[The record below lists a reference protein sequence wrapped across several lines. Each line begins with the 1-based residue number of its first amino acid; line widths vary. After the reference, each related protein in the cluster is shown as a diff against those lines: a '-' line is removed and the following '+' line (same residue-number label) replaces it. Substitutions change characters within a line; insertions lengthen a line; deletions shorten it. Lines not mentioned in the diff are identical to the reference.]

1 MAIDLLHRK
10 SYEPE
15 EKRQSFYRMMLVA
28 ALLGAVI
35 YFIGPKWL
43 FNALETRAQT
53 RIDFLQGEIN
63 KNRQALQAIRTEEE
77 KLKNLMAIASD
88 VQSISL
94 QRQAIVMLF
103 NELAIITPENTRL
116 TRIKY
121 QKTRHVTIEG
131 MAPSPTQVA
140 AIMDNIKAS
149 VTFRN
154 AFLVASSKSSQDQR
168 YHFIIEAD
176 LL

>member
-10 SYEPE
+10 PYEPE
-15 EKRQSFYRMMLVA
+15 EKRQAFYRMMLVA

-43 FNALETRAQT
+43 LNVLETRAQT
-53 RIDFLQGEIN
+53 RIDFLHGEIN
-63 KNRQALQAIRTEEE
+63 KNKQTLQAMHTEEE
-77 KLKNLMAIASD
+77 NLKNLVAIAND

-116 TRIKY
+116 TRVRY

-131 MAPSPTQVA
+131 LAPGPKQVA
-140 AIMDNIKAS
+140 DIMANIKAS

-154 AFLVASSKSSQDQR
+154 AFLVASSKTAQERS